1 VARRGGSGLSRPGSP
16 ACRHGSWVSRRGS
29 GEAPPG
35 SGLCGGASGVACRAA
50 VVSGAASGRDRD
62 ASGAARIHMK
72 DARSASGEAR
82 PGSGE
87 SLARESL
94 RNVVESPLRAVESL
108 LAGGLSPSTEGQK
121 EAKADGTR
129 ARHRQSEW
137 IAPGSRSTRGKPD
150 RCQRDPGRPAT
161 ERSHPRKEAG
171 RMGRDVVRQTR
182 KLHLMRNEV
191 AVRRHHIDGQ
201 QRQPIERPDRS
212 CGRFVT
218 SNDRSGSS
226 GERAKRSPDTG
237 VQPSEVQRGAGG
249 WRASTVRRP
258 GPFIVPGKASIV
270 RAVEIVGSS
279 IHNRGVGQGHGV
291 RGHCHPTASN
301 RQPPT

>member
-1 VARRGGSGLSRPGSP
+1 MSWKVRCGRWKAFWPEDYLRRRKGKRRRRPMEPG
-16 ACRHGSWVSRRGS
+16 RDTGKVNGSRR
-29 GEAPPG
+29 EAG
-35 SGLCGGASGVACRAA
+35 
-50 VVSGAASGRDRD
+50 
-62 ASGAARIHMK
+62 
-72 DARSASGEAR
+72 
-82 PGSGE
+82 
-87 SLARESL
+87 
-94 RNVVESPLRAVESL
+94 
-108 LAGGLSPSTEGQK
+108 
-121 EAKADGTR
+121 
-129 ARHRQSEW
+129 
-137 IAPGSRSTRGKPD
+137 STRGKPD
-150 RCQRDPGRPAT
+150 RCQRDPGRPPT

-270 RAVEIVGSS
+270 RAVEIVGGS
-279 IHNRGVGQGHGV
+279 IHNRGMGQGHGV